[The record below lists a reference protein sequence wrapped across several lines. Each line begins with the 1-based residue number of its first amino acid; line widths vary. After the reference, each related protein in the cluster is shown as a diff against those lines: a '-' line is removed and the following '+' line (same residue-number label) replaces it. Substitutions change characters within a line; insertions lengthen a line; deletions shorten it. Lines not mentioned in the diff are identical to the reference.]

1 MSNCTCLDSGPP
13 VKAPGDIEIFCWP
26 AVPTNRHA
34 RTSAMLAHAATWPVD
49 EDGPSQWVF
58 QCRDGRTLPRF
69 MNQSSNQN
77 VGLPDGLYLGLF
89 NGRNDPLGSPL
100 VAGFDGPLIGRLR
113 TCHTIKA
120 RDIEL
125 EFLDPFE
132 GRLFFPDMAH
142 VAGPDGLIPTR
153 NMTMPVQLMLNSGA
167 IVFDGRYFADW
178 TVFII
183 SPVHSP
189 NHSPIGHNLRALE
202 RE

>member
-1 MSNCTCLDSGPP
+1 MSNCSCLNSRSP
-13 VKAPGDIEIFCWP
+13 VKGPGDIEIFCWP
-26 AVPTNRHA
+26 DVQTKRHA
-34 RTSAMLAHAATWPVD
+34 RTSEVLTHAATWPVD
-49 EDGPSQWVF
+49 EDAPSQQVF
-58 QCRDGRTLPRF
+58 QCRDGRRLPGYTI
-69 MNQSSNQN
+69 QN
-77 VGLPDGLYLGLF
+77 VGLHDGLSLGLS
-89 NGRNDPLGSPL
+89 NGRDDPLGSPL

-113 TCHTIKA
+113 SCHTIKA

-132 GRLFFPDMAH
+132 GCLFFPDMAR
-142 VAGPDGLIPTR
+142 VPGPDGEVPTGSI
-153 NMTMPVQLMLNSGA
+153 TMPVQLMLNSGA

-189 NHSPIGHNLRALE
+189 DHSPMGRDLCALR